1 MASTITLNWSKDSQV
16 FCVDGITAYINTI
29 CTNATPLHDLL
40 YCIMHL
46 IGLVDLEDGFLY
58 SSESKVVLLEECLR
72 LLMDP
77 KVLNVD
83 ADQNEKV
90 KIITYNILHLNTDR
104 HCNVPS
110 QLLNIAREVR
120 VNIDKFL
127 PYLPYIQDFIY
138 KEEKLKQENFAV
150 DVSSEA
156 DTVSSHLDPKFN
168 FILDKLKEV
177 IDQIIEFIEAY
188 NPNDMVLSS
197 VLI

>member
-1 MASTITLNWSKDSQV
+1 LASTITLNWSKDSQV
-16 FCVDGITAYINTI
+16 FCVDGITVYINVI

-46 IGLVDLEDGFLY
+46 IRLVNLEDGFLY
-58 SSESKVVLLEECLR
+58 SSESKAVLLEECFR

-77 KVLNVD
+77 ALLNID
-83 ADQNEKV
+83 ADQKERV

-127 PYLPYIQDFIY
+127 PYLPHIQDFIY

-156 DTVSSHLDPKFN
+156 DTVSSYLDPKFN
-168 FILDKLKEV
+168 SILDKLKEV

>member
-1 MASTITLNWSKDSQV
+1 MSQ
-16 FCVDGITAYINTI
+16 
-29 CTNATPLHDLL
+29 
-40 YCIMHL
+40 
-46 IGLVDLEDGFLY
+46 DGFLY
-58 SSESKVVLLEECLR
+58 SSESKAVLLEECFR

-77 KVLNVD
+77 ALLNID
-83 ADQNEKV
+83 ADQKERV

-127 PYLPYIQDFIY
+127 PYLPHIQDFIY

-150 DVSSEA
+150 DVSSED
-156 DTVSSHLDPKFN
+156 DTMSSHLDTKFN

-177 IDQIIEFIEAY
+177 IDQIIEFMEAY
-188 NPNDMVLSS
+188 NSSDMALSL
-197 VLI
+197 VPI